1 MILGQKEII
10 DLLAKMK
17 ARADEDVEKN
27 GFSELAKEAFI
38 YGAIWMLQ
46 EVNKQLAN
54 KTNNEQHGQ
63 QDF

>member
-1 MILGQKEII
+1 MTLGQKEII

-27 GFSELAKEAFI
+27 GFSTTSKEAFI
-38 YGAIWMLQ
+38 YGATWMLQ

-54 KTNNEQHGQ
+54 KTNNEKHG
-63 QDF
+63 